1 MPLVTRLTPKSLNTQ
16 QPNRCY
22 DLHIYTTSNY
32 QHRLYEPSNDTNQSI
47 NHDYYLFCVFSVY
60 AIVGGCRRRWSLRCG
75 KVDRTIPIYVLVHRA
90 IILQQHFTPSFFTLS
105 LITIRETRGPTF
117 EPWGT
122 PDFTYSSF
130 PTNITQIRKL
140 MWTEHLFQVKFLLK
154 KSIPIT

>member
-90 IILQQHFTPSFFTLS
+90 IITVSRMPECRRPRTGGGGKVVFAPANGTLKRNVSDVALQVGGWSGGWCEVCVLS
-105 LITIRETRGPTF
+105 L
-117 EPWGT
+117 
-122 PDFTYSSF
+122 FT
-130 PTNITQIRKL
+130 
-140 MWTEHLFQVKFLLK
+140 H
-154 KSIPIT
+154 